1 MNIYE
6 SLRQNK
12 RKNDNLMENGMTQKE
27 LVDKINEV
35 IMGKKINR
43 SVISRIENGSQ
54 SPTPEQLVA
63 YSKVF
68 NVSVDYI
75 LDNVSPKSKTESIKS
90 IADYLNLSD
99 DTIEKIFNL
108 SSERKKIFDK
118 MISRYGLLLV
128 LGEIRNLLGYNYLR
142 PHLTLKFDEKCKMAS
157 GAEIDQFLNNA
168 INDSTVSRFFN
179 ESANVY
185 LKGVIENTVNDEELK
200 EYFGEIDKKSKIQ
213 APLSA
218 EFLPKLGQKESD
230 T

>member
-35 IMGKKINR
+35 IIGKKINR

-108 SSERKKIFDK
+108 SSERKKDI
-118 MISRYGLLLV
+118 
-128 LGEIRNLLGYNYLR
+128 
-142 PHLTLKFDEKCKMAS
+142 
-157 GAEIDQFLNNA
+157 
-168 INDSTVSRFFN
+168 
-179 ESANVY
+179 
-185 LKGVIENTVNDEELK
+185 
-200 EYFGEIDKKSKIQ
+200 
-213 APLSA
+213 
-218 EFLPKLGQKESD
+218 
-230 T
+230 

>member
-35 IMGKKINR
+35 IIGKKINR

-118 MISRYGLLLV
+118 MISRHGLLLV

-142 PHLTLKFDEKCKMAS
+142 L
-157 GAEIDQFLNNA
+157 I
-168 INDSTVSRFFN
+168 
-179 ESANVY
+179 
-185 LKGVIENTVNDEELK
+185 
-200 EYFGEIDKKSKIQ
+200 
-213 APLSA
+213 
-218 EFLPKLGQKESD
+218 
-230 T
+230 